1 VLQPV
6 VPLTII
12 HLAIGPLVDAFAM
25 RFARLER
32 AKVGVVVWISLE
44 AATLSQIMDPFSFV
58 LAATTLLISHDA
70 ESLPHLITF

>member
-1 VLQPV
+1 
-6 VPLTII
+6 
-12 HLAIGPLVDAFAM
+12 M
-25 RFARLER
+25 RFTRLER